1 MGYTIPGWLDDVL
14 DFIGINFPNVDEDDY
29 REMATA
35 MRDFAEKF
43 EGHGGD
49 AHKAFT
55 RILSSSEGWA
65 VDAMEKHWAQ
75 VKSGHLEKL
84 PELARLFADA
94 CDALADIIYGMK
106 TKAEIELGVM
116 AASVGISAGL
126 AVVTGGLS
134 ALIGAAEVAAMRQ
147 VVKRII
153 DEAVERIVDEV
164 IAKLTE
170 PVNAKLEAMV
180 EDMVLD
186 LAEGAFSPPPA
197 DGSGGD
203 GGHGGHGGK
212 GGMQLASAGGG
223 GGGGGGGGPQKRTHI
238 DHFEFTDGAG
248 KVSGHG
254 GELRTAASTHLGK
267 ARSAFGRSKGRDP
280 FTEAFDSVLHGALKG
295 TDKALA
301 KVTKHIT
308 ETVPDRVKA
317 TSRLHKGN
325 DKGVGDQAKGVDVGK
340 HGDGKGGDGT
350 SGSGTR
356 PKVDADAKNDPDLL
370 QRSKDARALADKETC
385 GDPIDMATGQM
396 VMAQTDVDL
405 PGILPLRLRRTH
417 LTGYAHG
424 IAFGPSWASTLDER
438 LEKDRDAH
446 GVWWRREDGSS
457 LYYPR
462 TPDIVGD
469 RVDPVAGERLPLT
482 YVSQGS
488 SYVLVVQDPH
498 TGLTRSFE
506 PAETT
511 EGVWWLSRI
520 EDRNRNHITL
530 ERDTD
535 DVLSEIAHSGGY
547 RLTPTCAA
555 GTGRVTAV
563 QAVTEDGP
571 LRLRAYRYDDGGDL
585 REVVNAVGAATRF
598 TYDGAHRVTG
608 WHDSNDTD
616 FAYVYD
622 DGGRV
627 IATRGS
633 GGILDSRIAYAG
645 PDADG
650 TTTATYTDSLGHATV
665 YRANPRGQIVSIT
678 DPLGNTTTQTWDHR
692 DRLLSRTDPL
702 GHTVVHRYDDA
713 GRLVAVVRPD
723 GAETTAEYG
732 AFSEPLSVRTPD
744 GNITR
749 HAYDNRANRTS
760 LTTPA
765 GHTTR
770 FGYDEAGRLTS
781 VTDPLGNVT
790 TIRCNAAGLPQEIT
804 DPLGAV
810 ARQTHDAL
818 GRPVTRT
825 DPTGATTHLEWTPEN
840 RLARRTLPDGT
851 QESWTYDG
859 EGNCTTHVDPLG
871 GETRFEYTHFDL
883 LTARTTPDGVRYEFA
898 HDTELRLT
906 QVTDPQGLTWSY
918 RRDPAGRL
926 LAETDFDD
934 RTLGYRHDAAGRLV
948 ARTNALGETTTFERN
963 ALGQILR
970 KDAAGQV
977 TAYTYDR
984 NGRLAEATG
993 PDGTRLAITRDQYGL
1008 VRSESV
1014 DGRVLTYAH
1023 DELGR
1028 RNGRTTPT
1036 GATTTWSYDAAGRR
1050 TGLVASGR
1058 SVDIAYDAAGRE
1070 LTRHFGDFLTL
1081 QHTYDPLGRLA
1092 TQSTTGADGRTLQRR
1107 AYTYRADGHLTS
1119 ADDHLDGLRR
1129 YELDVAG
1136 RVTAVRAEN
1145 WTETYAYDTAG
1156 NQTHASWPAAHPG
1169 QEATG
1174 DRAYTGT
1181 RITRAGNV
1189 RYEHDA
1195 LGRVTLR
1202 QKTRLSRKPDTWRY
1216 EWDAEDRLT
1225 RVTTPDGI
1233 VWRYTYD
1240 PLGRRTAKLRLGAD
1254 GETVVER
1261 VDFTW
1266 DGTTLCEQT
1275 TWAADLPNPVT
1286 LTWDH
1291 QGLHPIAQTER
1302 VTAADAPQEEIDS
1315 RFFAIV
1321 TDLIGSPRELVDEN
1335 GDIAWRTRTT
1345 LWGATTWNTD
1355 ATAYTPLRFPGQYSD
1370 PETGLHYNYFRH
1382 YDPET
1387 ARYLTADPLGL
1398 APAPNP
1404 TAYVHNPHTWMDP
1417 LGLARCEEDAITV
1430 YRKQTDHPLSQRIHI
1445 GENGE
1450 VTITGNGKLYLN
1462 MSDDIRHTTEFRG
1475 DGGQIVSFDVPRE
1488 YRDSIRES
1496 ALPQNKDDHPDGEAF
1511 TRQEWKELLKE
1522 YPEISDP
1529 TKGPDLYGIPAKL
1542 LDGLRDKVLP
1552 NSGRVVQEG

>member
-1 MGYTIPGWLDDVL
+1 MGYTIPGWLDEVL

-29 REMATA
+29 REMAEA
-35 MRDFAEKF
+35 LREFADKF

-49 AHKAFT
+49 AHKAFS

-65 VDAMEKHWAQ
+65 VDAMEKHWNQ
-75 VKSGHLEKL
+75 VKGSHLEKL
-84 PELARLFADA
+84 PEIARLFADA
-94 CDALADIIYGMK
+94 CDTLADIIFGMK
-106 TKAEIELGVM
+106 RKAEIELGVM

-134 ALIGAAEVAAMRQ
+134 ALIGAAEIAAMRQ
-147 VVKRII
+147 AVKRII

-164 IAKLTE
+164 LAKLTE

-186 LAEGAFSPPPA
+186 LAEGAFSMPPA
-197 DGSGGD
+197 DGGD
-203 GGHGGHGGK
+203 GHGGHGGK

-223 GGGGGGGGPQKRTHI
+223 DGGGGGPQKRTRI
-238 DHFEFTDGAG
+238 DHFEFESGAG

-254 GELRTAASTHLGK
+254 GELRLAASSPLNR
-267 ARSAFGRSKGRDP
+267 ARTAFGRSKGRDP

-295 TDKALA
+295 TDKAMD
-301 KVTKHIT
+301 KVAKHIT
-308 ETVPDRVKA
+308 ETVPARVKA
-317 TSRLHKGN
+317 ASKLHKGN
-325 DKGVGDQAKGVDVGK
+325 DLDVGDRAKGIDVGK
-340 HGDGKGGDGT
+340 HGDGKDGGDG
-350 SGSGTR
+350 SGAGTR
-356 PKVDADAKNDPDLL
+356 PRTDADARRDPNLPE
-370 QRSKDARALADKETC
+370 RSRQARALADKETC

-405 PGILPLRLRRTH
+405 PGVLPLTLRRTH
-417 LTGYAHG
+417 LTGYTHG
-424 IAFGPSWASTLDER
+424 NAFGPSWASTLDER
-438 LEKDRDAH
+438 LENDPRAG

-488 SYVLVVQDPH
+488 SYVLVVQDPS

-506 PAETT
+506 PAAAA
-511 EGVWWLSRI
+511 EGVWWLAHV
-520 EDRNRNHITL
+520 EDRNRNHVSF
-530 ERDTD
+530 ERDPNGLLT
-535 DVLSEIAHSGGY
+535 EITHSGGY
-547 RLTPTCAA
+547 RLTPVCDAD
-555 GTGRVTAV
+555 TGRVTSVHAL
-563 QAVTEDGP
+563 TEDGP
-571 LRLRAYRYDDGGDL
+571 LRLRAYRYDEDGDL
-585 REVVNAVGAATRF
+585 VEVVNAVDAATRY
-598 TYDGAHRVTG
+598 TYDTAHRVTG
-608 WHDSNDTD
+608 WHDSNGTT
-616 FAYVYD
+616 FTYTYD
-622 DGGRV
+622 DQGRV
-627 IATRGS
+627 TATHGS
-633 GGILDSRIAYAG
+633 DGILDSRISYAG
-645 PDADG
+645 PDPDG
-650 TTTATYTDSLGHATV
+650 TTTVTYTDSLGHATV
-665 YRANPRGQIVSIT
+665 YRANPLGQVVAIT
-678 DPLGNTTTQTWDHR
+678 DPLGSTTTQTWDLR
-692 DRLLSRTDPL
+692 DRLLSRTDPT

-713 GRLVAVVRPD
+713 GHLVAVVRPD
-723 GAETTAEYG
+723 GTETTAEYG
-732 AFSEPLSVRTPD
+732 AFPQPVSIRTPD
-744 GNITR
+744 GNVTR
-749 HAYDNRANRTS
+749 YTYDTRGNRTS
-760 LTTPA
+760 VTTPA
-765 GHTTR
+765 GRTTR

-790 TIRCNAAGLPQEIT
+790 TIRCNPAGLPQEIT
-804 DPLGAV
+804 DPLGGV
-810 ARQTHDAL
+810 TRQTHDAL

-825 DPTGATTHLEWTPEN
+825 DPTGATTWMEWTPEN
-840 RLARRTLPDGT
+840 QLARRTLPDGT
-851 QESWTYDG
+851 RESWTYDG
-859 EGNCTTHVDPLG
+859 EGNCTTHTDPLG

-906 QVTDPQGLTWSY
+906 EVTNPQGLTWTY
-918 RRDPAGRL
+918 TRDAAGRL
-926 LAETDFDD
+926 TAETDFDG
-934 RTLGYRHDAAGRLV
+934 RTLTYRHDAAGRLT
-948 ARTNALGETTTFERN
+948 ARTNALGETTVFERN

-970 KDAAGQV
+970 KDAAGRV
-977 TAYTYDR
+977 TTFTYDAL
-984 NGRLAEATG
+984 GRLAEATG
-993 PDGTRLAITRDQYGL
+993 PDGTRVAIDRDRYGL
-1008 VRSESV
+1008 VRSETV
-1014 DGRVLTYAH
+1014 DGRTLTYTY

-1050 TGLVASGR
+1050 TSLLASGR
-1058 SVDIAYDAAGRE
+1058 PIDVAFDASGRE
-1070 LTRHFGDFLTL
+1070 LTRRVGDFLTL
-1081 QHTYDPLGRLA
+1081 ESAYDPLGRLA
-1092 TQSTTGADGRTLQRR
+1092 AQTATGADGRTLQHR
-1107 AYTYRADGHLTS
+1107 AYTYRADGHLAS
-1119 ADDHLDGLRR
+1119 LDDRINGPRTF
-1129 YELDVAG
+1129 ELDPAG
-1136 RVTAVRAEN
+1136 RVTAVRAES
-1145 WTETYAYDTAG
+1145 WSESYAYDEAG
-1156 NQTHASWPAAHPG
+1156 NQTHADWPAAHPG

-1174 DRAYTGT
+1174 ERAYTGT

-1216 EWDAEDRLT
+1216 EWDTEDRLT
-1225 RVTTPDGI
+1225 RVTTPDGT

-1266 DGTTLCEQT
+1266 DGTRLCEQT
-1275 TWAADLPNPVT
+1275 TWSDGLPNPVT

-1291 QGLHPIAQTER
+1291 QGLNPIAQTER
-1302 VTAADAPQEEIDS
+1302 ITAADAPQEEIDS

-1321 TDLIGSPRELVDEN
+1321 TDLVGSPRELVDEH
-1335 GDIAWRTRTT
+1335 GDVAWRTRTT
-1345 LWGATTWNTD
+1345 LWGTTTWNKD

-1370 PETGLHYNYFRH
+1370 PETGLHYNCFRH

-1387 ARYLTADPLGL
+1387 ARYLTPDPLGL

-1404 TAYVHNPHTWMDP
+1404 VSYVHNPHTWLDP
-1417 LGLARCEEDAITV
+1417 LGLAGCEKDTITV

-1450 VTITGNGKLYLN
+1450 VSITGKGKLYLN
-1462 MSDDIRHTTEFRG
+1462 MSDDISHTIEFRG
-1475 DGGQIVSFDVPRE
+1475 DSGQIVSFDVPKE
-1488 YRDSIRES
+1488 YRDAIREA
-1496 ALPQNKDDHPDGEAF
+1496 ALPQNKDDHPDGDAF

-1542 LDGLRDKVLP
+1542 LDGLREAVIP
-1552 NSGRVVQEG
+1552 NSGHVVREG